1 MHAHCMLRS
10 FFLSDINKME
20 IILALKIAACAL
32 LLTGVVVY
40 MAWSLTPDDSVLPGI
55 NITKSILSDNFLSD
69 DKEKQKLLAYI
80 SLSFSVVAFFSSVII
95 LNLF

>member
-1 MHAHCMLRS
+1 MIDS
-10 FFLSDINKME
+10 
-20 IILALKIAACAL
+20 LKIAACAL

-40 MAWSLTPDDSVLPGI
+40 MAWTLTPDDGVLPGI
-55 NITKSILSDNFLSD
+55 NITKSILADNFLSH
-69 DKEKQKLLAYI
+69 DKQKQKLLAYI